1 MISICIPVYNFN
13 INPLIKELHDQAEGL
28 NRPYEIIII
37 DDGSQNYQEINRKAG
52 EKFNYIELPENIG
65 RAKIRNLF
73 LQYARYD
80 YLLFLDCDSLIRTT
94 DFLSNYIN
102 IITTKP
108 GVVVGG
114 RVYDKKR
121 PGREKILRWKFGIIK
136 ESKSAAIRNQNPYES
151 FMTNNFL
158 IKKAILEE
166 TRFEER
172 LINYGHE
179 DTLFGFDLRKN
190 NVMILHIDNPVL
202 NGDID
207 TNPEYLNK
215 TNESVKNLVY
225 ILNFSGYDKEFIHS
239 ISLLKFYNKIK
250 KGKGMIQAS
259 FILLKP
265 VTFLLLRKGYV
276 SMYLF
281 DYYKLGILIENLKQ
295 EKLSV

>member
-1 MISICIPVYNFN
+1 M
-13 INPLIKELHDQAEGL
+13 
-28 NRPYEIIII
+28 
-37 DDGSQNYQEINRKAG
+37 
-52 EKFNYIELPENIG
+52 
-65 RAKIRNLF
+65 
-73 LQYARYD
+73 
-80 YLLFLDCDSLIRTT
+80 
-94 DFLSNYIN
+94 
-102 IITTKP
+102 
-108 GVVVGG
+108 GG